1 MKFIAVL
8 LFVFTST
15 APAQD
20 KVTVPLS
27 DPSQPATVKAHLI
40 SGSITVTVGTGS
52 QVLVEA
58 EAASGREPVPPTPP
72 PPPGMHRIDGNR
84 YGFNAEEDHNVV
96 TIGGGVNRM
105 NLTIQVPANS
115 SLELRTINGGTIAV
129 TGVNGNLDIE
139 NTNGSIEL
147 KDVSGT
153 VLAHTVNG
161 SVTVGLVRA
170 TPDKPMSFSSL
181 NGKVDVTLPADTKA
195 RLRLKT
201 TNGEIFSD
209 FDVKMEPDT
218 SKPVIEDSRGNGG
231 RYRIRMNRGANGA
244 NMYGSING
252 GGPEY
257 SFQTMNGTILIHS
270 SLIHGK

>member
-1 MKFIAVL
+1 MNFIAVL
-8 LFVFTST
+8 LFVFVATAA
-15 APAQD
+15 APAQAQAQND

-27 DPSQPATVKAHLI
+27 DASQPATVKARLL

-52 QVLVEA
+52 QVVVQGEPA
-58 EAASGREPVPPTPP
+58 TSGRELIPPTPP
-72 PPPGMHRIDGNR
+72 PPPGMHRIDGGR

-96 TIGGGVNRM
+96 TIGGGLSRM

-115 SLELRTINGGTIAV
+115 SLELRTVNGGQISV
-129 TGVNGNLDIE
+129 TGVNGNLDVE
-139 NTNGSIEL
+139 NVNGSIEL

-161 SVTVGLVRA
+161 SVTVGLVRI

-195 RLRLKT
+195 RLHLKT
-201 TNGEIFSD
+201 TRGEIFSD
-209 FDVKMEPDT
+209 FDVKTEPDT
-218 SKPVIEDSRGNGG
+218 SKPVIEDSRGRGG
-231 RYRIRMNRGANGA
+231 RYRIRMDRGANI
-244 NMYGSING
+244 YGTING

-257 SFQTMNGTILIHS
+257 SFQTMNGTILIHR
-270 SLIHGK
+270 K

>member
-8 LFVFTST
+8 LFAFAVT
-15 APAQD
+15 AAAQD
-20 KVTVPLS
+20 KATVPLS
-27 DPSQPATVKAHLI
+27 DGSQPATVKAHLL
-40 SGSITVTVGTGS
+40 SGSITVTVGSGS
-52 QVLVEA
+52 QVLVQA
-58 EAASGREPVPPTPP
+58 ESPTSGREPVPPTPP

-84 YGFNAEEDHNVV
+84 YGFTVEEDHNMV
-96 TIGGGVNRM
+96 TIGGGVNRV

-115 SLELRTINGGTIAV
+115 SLELRSVNGGTISV
-129 TGVNGNLDIE
+129 TGVNGNLDVE
-139 NTNGSIEL
+139 NVNGSIEL

-161 SVTVGLVRA
+161 SVTVGLMRT

-195 RLRLKT
+195 RLHLKT

-209 FDVKMEPDT
+209 FDVKMEPDA
-218 SKPVIEDSRGNGG
+218 SKPVIEDSRTKSG
-231 RYRIRMNRGANGA
+231 RYRIRLNRGANI
-244 NMYGSING
+244 YGTING

-257 SFQTMNGTILIHS
+257 SFQTMNGTILIH
-270 SLIHGK
+270 GK

>member
-8 LFVFTST
+8 LIAFAAT
-15 APAQD
+15 AAAQD

-27 DPSQPATVKAHLI
+27 DGSQPATIKARLI
-40 SGSITVTVGTGS
+40 SGSITVTVGSGP
-52 QVLVEA
+52 QVVVQA
-58 EAASGREPVPPTPP
+58 EPAANSSREPLPPTPP

-96 TIGGGVNRM
+96 TISGGVNRM
-105 NLTIQVPANS
+105 NLTIEVPANS
-115 SLELRTINGGTIAV
+115 SLELRSVNGGTISV
-129 TGVNGNLDIE
+129 TGVNGNLDVE
-139 NTNGSIEL
+139 HTNGSIEL

-161 SVTVGLVRA
+161 NVTVGLTRVTA
-170 TPDKPMSFSSL
+170 DKPMSFSSL

-195 RLRLKT
+195 RLHLKS

-218 SKPVIEDSRGNGG
+218 SKPVVEDSRGNGG
-231 RYRIRMNRGANGA
+231 GRFRIRMNRGANI
-244 NMYGSING
+244 YGSING

-257 SFQTMNGTILIHS
+257 SFQTMNGTILIHR
-270 SLIHGK
+270 K

>member
-1 MKFIAVL
+1 MNFFAVL
-8 LFVFTST
+8 LFISAAT
-15 APAQD
+15 AAAQD

-27 DPSQPATVKAHLI
+27 DGSQPATVKARIL
-40 SGSITVTVGTGS
+40 SGSITVTVGSGP
-52 QVLVEA
+52 QVVVQGEPA
-58 EAASGREPVPPTPP
+58 TSGREPVVPTPP

-84 YGFNAEEDHNVV
+84 YGFNVEEDHNVV
-96 TIGGGVNRM
+96 TIGGGLNRT

-115 SLELRTINGGTIAV
+115 SLELRTVNGGQINV
-129 TGVNGNLDIE
+129 TGVNGNLDAE
-139 NTNGSIEL
+139 NVNGSIEL

-161 SVTVGLVRA
+161 SVTVALTRV

-195 RLRLKT
+195 RLHLKS

-209 FDVKMEPDT
+209 FDVKVEPDT

-231 RYRIRMNRGANGA
+231 RYRIRLNRGSNIF
-244 NMYGSING
+244 GSING

-257 SFQTMNGTILIHS
+257 SFQTMNGTILIHR
-270 SLIHGK
+270 K

>member
-8 LFVFTST
+8 LFVFAATT
-15 APAQD
+15 AAPAQAQD
-20 KVTVPLS
+20 KATVPIS
-27 DPSQPATVKAHLI
+27 DPSQPATIKARII

-52 QVLVEA
+52 QVVVEA
-58 EAASGREPVPPTPP
+58 EAASGRELIPPTPP
-72 PPPGMHRIDGNR
+72 PPPGMHRIDSNR
-84 YGFNAEEDHNVV
+84 YGFTVEEDHNLV
-96 TIGGGVNRM
+96 TINGGFSRT

-115 SLELRTINGGTIAV
+115 SLELRSTNGGTISV
-129 TGVNGNLDIE
+129 TGVNGNLDVE
-139 NTNGSIEL
+139 NVNGSIEL

-161 SVTVGLVRA
+161 SVTVGLTRV

-195 RLRLKT
+195 RLHLKT
-201 TNGEIFSD
+201 TRGEIFSD

-218 SKPVIEDSRGNGG
+218 SKPVIEDSRGDGG
-231 RYRIRMNRGANGA
+231 RYRIRMDRGANI
-244 NMYGSING
+244 YGSING

-257 SFQTMNGTILIHS
+257 SFQTMNGTILIHR
-270 SLIHGK
+270 K